1 MKYVAVCMGVLLVSL
16 WMVPAMSAAG
26 DYYCSADVLA
36 GGQGTAAE
44 PWACVTVDQFN
55 ARVADVCR
63 AGGGTLHFLFTG
75 GYVTYAVNPDCS
87 VTPSSPNP
95 GRPDSDITIVDVPD
109 SDITIVDIPDPSVPS
124 PTTPPTA
131 GGDLPLPSLVML
143 ALLAAGGLIAA
154 GMLLRR
160 PHPPAS

>member
-1 MKYVAVCMGVLLVSL
+1 MKYLAVCMGVLLVSL
-16 WMVPAMSAAG
+16 LMVPAMSAAG
-26 DYYCSADVLA
+26 DYYCSADVLT

-95 GRPDSDITIVDVPD
+95 GRPDSDITIVD
-109 SDITIVDIPDPSVPS
+109 IPDPSVPS